1 MQRDGETV
9 QMADV
14 QWAEIMMEGIVQE
27 RVVDREVHR
36 FQPGRV
42 DDLVRLALRG
52 TTTTGSY
59 HFGRDDLVRVRDHL
73 RWEWGRGGG
82 R

>member
-9 QMADV
+9 QVPDV

-36 FQPGRV
+36 F
-42 DDLVRLALRG
+42 
-52 TTTTGSY
+52 
-59 HFGRDDLVRVRDHL
+59 
-73 RWEWGRGGG
+73 
-82 R
+82 